1 MNNLHSAICSLVSIM
16 YNRDQEQDQQE
27 EEYVCVCERESM
39 KRLRMS
45 CYDANLSSNR
55 SLLTSYTYQVTVNN

>member
-27 EEYVCVCERESM
+27 EEYVCVCEREYE
-39 KRLRMS
+39 KIE
-45 CYDANLSSNR
+45 DE
-55 SLLTSYTYQVTVNN
+55 LL